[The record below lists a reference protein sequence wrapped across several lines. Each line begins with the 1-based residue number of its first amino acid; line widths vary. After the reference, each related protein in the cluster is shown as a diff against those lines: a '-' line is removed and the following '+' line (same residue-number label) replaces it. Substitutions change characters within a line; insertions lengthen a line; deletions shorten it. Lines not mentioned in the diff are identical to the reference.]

1 MTASGEAFRPQQAVV
16 RLTSLQTG
24 AAAYF
29 AATRNKDGSLSANIK
44 SAGVEKQIGTQVG
57 WGGVKWARGHGA
69 ATAMLAAW
77 AALGSVATGQQCES
91 PTLLEAQCRMRATG
105 GIPAALS

>member
-29 AATRNKDGSLSANIK
+29 AATRNKDGSLSVNIK

-57 WGGVKWARGHGA
+57 GR
-69 ATAMLAAW
+69 
-77 AALGSVATGQQCES
+77 
-91 PTLLEAQCRMRATG
+91 
-105 GIPAALS
+105 